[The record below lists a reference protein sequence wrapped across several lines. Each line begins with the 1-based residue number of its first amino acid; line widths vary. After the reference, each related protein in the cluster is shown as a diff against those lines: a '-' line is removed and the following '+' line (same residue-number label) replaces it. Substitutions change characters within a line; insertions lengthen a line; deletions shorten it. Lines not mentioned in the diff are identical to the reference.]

1 MKKAYISIGA
11 NLGNEEE
18 NLRRAVSAMGAL
30 PDTRVCAVS
39 SFYETAPVGY
49 ADQPAF
55 LNLVAGVETELSPHA
70 LLGACLGVEAAMG
83 RVRTF
88 KNGPRV
94 IDIDLLLY
102 EGVVSEEPELVLP
115 HPRMAGRAFVM
126 IPLAEIAPQYAKA
139 AEKLDGA
146 NVKLMQ
152 N

>member
-1 MKKAYISIGA
+1 
-11 NLGNEEE
+11 
-18 NLRRAVSAMGAL
+18 
-30 PDTRVCAVS
+30 
-39 SFYETAPVGY
+39 
-49 ADQPAF
+49 
-55 LNLVAGVETELSPHA
+55 
-70 LLGACLGVEAAMG
+70 MG